1 MRAIGGNGGM
11 GLKAKFNLVML
22 LAFLVG
28 LVLAAALAYRIV
40 QENARR
46 EVLQDAA
53 LMMEEASAIRT
64 YTSREIGPLL
74 AEQSKLHFL
83 PHTVPAFA
91 AQANFRPLQQDFPDY
106 SYREPALNPTNPADK
121 AQAWEADIIQTFR
134 NDPKL
139 GELVSERNAATGP
152 VLSVSRPIRAS
163 DKQCL
168 TCHSIPSV
176 APASM
181 VELYGPDNGFGWKL
195 GDVIAAQVV
204 SVPERV
210 PLDRANRTF
219 LVFLVGLV
227 AVFVVMVVL
236 LNLLLHYVIVKPVR
250 RISALAGEVSLGNM
264 DAPEFPVKGR
274 DEIASLAESFNR
286 MRRSLANALRMLE
299 E

>member
-1 MRAIGGNGGM
+1 M

-22 LAFLVG
+22 AAFLVG
-28 LVLAAALAYRIV
+28 LALAAALAYRIL
-40 QENARR
+40 QQNARR
-46 EVLQDAA
+46 TVVQDAA

-74 AEQSKLHFL
+74 ADQSKVHFL
-83 PHTVPAFA
+83 PETVPAFA
-91 AQANFRPLQQDFPDY
+91 AQTNFRQLQRDFPNY
-106 SYREPALNPTNPADK
+106 TYREPALNPTNPADK
-121 AQAWEADIIQTFR
+121 TQPWEADIVNTFED
-134 NDPKL
+134 DPKL
-139 GELVSERNAATGP
+139 TQLVTERQTVTGP
-152 VLSVSRPIRAS
+152 MLSMSRPIRIT

-168 TCHSIPSV
+168 TCHSTPAV

-181 VELYGPDNGFGWKL
+181 LELYGRDNGFGWQL
-195 GDVIAAQVV
+195 NHVIGAQIV
-204 SVPERV
+204 SVPEQV

-219 LVFLVGLV
+219 GMFLGGLVVVFL
-227 AVFVVMVVL
+227 VMVVL
-236 LNLLLHYVIVKPVR
+236 LNLLLHYVIVRPVR

-264 DAPEFPVKGR
+264 EAPEFKARGH

>member
-1 MRAIGGNGGM
+1 M

-22 LAFLVG
+22 VAFLVG
-28 LVLAAALAYRIV
+28 LGLAAAIAYRIV
-40 QENARR
+40 QDNARR

-53 LMMEEASAIRT
+53 IMMEQASAIRT

-74 AEQSKLHFL
+74 ADASKIHFL
-83 PHTVPAFA
+83 PHTVPAWA
-91 AQANFRPLQQDFPDY
+91 AQTNFRKLQQDFPDY

-121 AQAWEADIIQTFR
+121 ARDWEADIINSFKR
-134 NDPKL
+134 DPKMT
-139 GELVSERNAATGP
+139 ELVTERQTPTGP
-152 VLSVSRPIRAS
+152 ILSMSRPLRAG

-168 TCHSIPSV
+168 TCHSTPSV

-181 VELYGPDNGFGWKL
+181 IELYGPDNGFGWQL

-204 SVPERV
+204 SVPMRV
-210 PLDRANRTF
+210 PLDQANRTF
-219 LVFLVGLV
+219 VLFLAGLATVF
-227 AVFVVMVVL
+227 FVMTIL
-236 LNLLLHYVIVKPVR
+236 LNLMLHYIIVRPVR
-250 RISALAGEVSLGNM
+250 RISAIAGEVSLGNM
-264 DAPEFPVKGR
+264 EAREFKVRGR

>member
-1 MRAIGGNGGM
+1 M

-28 LVLAAALAYRIV
+28 LALAAALAYRIV
-40 QENARR
+40 QDNARR

-53 LMMEEASAIRT
+53 IMMEQASAIRS

-74 AEQSKLHFL
+74 ADQSKIHFL
-83 PHTVPAFA
+83 PHTVPAWA
-91 AQANFRPLQQDFPDY
+91 AQTNFRKLQSDFPDY

-121 AQAWEADIIQTFR
+121 AQQWEADIIGTFR
-134 NDPKL
+134 NDANLK
-139 GELVSERNAATGP
+139 ELVTERTTATGP
-152 VLSVSRPIRAS
+152 IVSVSRPIRAG

-168 TCHSIPSV
+168 TCHSVPSA
-176 APASM
+176 APVSM

-204 SVPERV
+204 SVPARV
-210 PLDRANRTF
+210 ALDRANRTF
-219 LVFLVGLV
+219 LLFLAGLV

-250 RISALAGEVSLGNM
+250 RISAIAGEVSLGNM
-264 DAPEFPVKGR
+264 DAPEFTVRGH

>member
-1 MRAIGGNGGM
+1 M

-28 LVLAAALAYRIV
+28 LALAAGLAYRIV
-40 QENARR
+40 QDNARR

-53 LMMEEASAIRT
+53 LMMEQASAIRS

-74 AEQSKLHFL
+74 ADQSKIHFL
-83 PHTVPAFA
+83 PHTVPAWA
-91 AQANFRPLQQDFPDY
+91 AQTNFRKLQTDFPDY

-121 AQAWEADIIQTFR
+121 AQQWEADIIGTFR
-134 NDPKL
+134 DDNNLK
-139 GELVSERNAATGP
+139 ELVTERTTATGP
-152 VLSVSRPIRAS
+152 IVSVSRPIRAG

-168 TCHSIPSV
+168 TCHSVPSA
-176 APASM
+176 APVSM

-210 PLDRANRTF
+210 ALDRANRTF
-219 LVFLVGLV
+219 ALFLAGLV
-227 AVFVVMVVL
+227 AVFLVMVVL

-250 RISALAGEVSLGNM
+250 RISAIAGEVSLGNM
-264 DAPEFPVKGR
+264 DAPEFTVKGR

>member
-1 MRAIGGNGGM
+1 M

-22 LAFLVG
+22 IAFLVG
-28 LVLAAALAYRIV
+28 LSLAAGLAYRIV
-40 QENARR
+40 HDNARR
-46 EVLQDAA
+46 EVLQDATI
-53 LMMEEASAIRT
+53 MMEQASAIRT

-74 AEQSKLHFL
+74 AEQSKIHFL

-91 AQANFRPLQQDFPDY
+91 AQANFRRFQQDFPDY

-121 AQAWEADIIQTFR
+121 AQQWEADIIEAFR
-134 NDPKL
+134 ADPKL
-139 GELVSERNAATGP
+139 KELVTERDTVTGP
-152 VLSVSRPIRAS
+152 ILSFSRPIRAS

-168 TCHSIPSV
+168 TCHSTPAA

-181 VELYGPDNGFGWKL
+181 VELYGPDHGFGWKL
-195 GDVIAAQVV
+195 GDVIAAQLV

-210 PLDRANRTF
+210 ALDRANRTF
-219 LVFLVGLV
+219 YLFLGGLLVVFLV
-227 AVFVVMVVL
+227 MIVL

-250 RISALAGEVSLGNM
+250 EISAIAGEVSLGNM
-264 DAPEFPVKGR
+264 EAREFRLKGR

-286 MRRSLANALRMLE
+286 MRRSLVNALRMLE

>member
-1 MRAIGGNGGM
+1 M

-28 LVLAAALAYRIV
+28 LGLAAALAYRIV
-40 QENARR
+40 QDNARR
-46 EVLQDAA
+46 EVLQNAA
-53 LMMEEASAIRT
+53 IMMEEASAIRT
-64 YTSREIGPLL
+64 YTDREIGPLL
-74 AEQSKLHFL
+74 TEQSKIHFL

-91 AQANFRPLQQDFPDY
+91 AQTNFRQLQHDFPDY

-121 AQAWEADIIQTFR
+121 PQPWESDIIVSFR
-134 NDPKL
+134 NDSKL
-139 GELVSERNAATGP
+139 KQLVTERTTITGP
-152 VLSVSRPIRAS
+152 ILSLSRPVLAS
-163 DKQCL
+163 EKECL
-168 TCHSIPSV
+168 TCHSTPDA

-181 VELYGPDNGFGWKL
+181 IELYGRDNGFGWKL
-195 GDVIAAQVV
+195 GDVIGAQIV

-210 PLDRANRTF
+210 PLERANRTF
-219 LVFLVGLV
+219 ALFLGGLV

-236 LNLLLHYVIVKPVR
+236 LNLLLHYVIVKPIR

-264 DAPEFPVKGR
+264 DAPEFTVKGR